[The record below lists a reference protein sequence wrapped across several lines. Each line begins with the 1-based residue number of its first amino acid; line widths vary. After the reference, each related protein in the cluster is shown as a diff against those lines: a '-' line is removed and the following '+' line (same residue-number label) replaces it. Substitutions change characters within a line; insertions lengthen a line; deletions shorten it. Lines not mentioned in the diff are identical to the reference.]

1 MNNYKSQKKRLYFQ
15 PTTGLEETVKLKLR
29 KIHKAEKAVVFIEK
43 CLEHVVQPKFCQLPN
58 ALKPHLSK
66 DEIFTIQQRNLKTE
80 LQNKKFTSHFKKRLR
95 HIYIRF

>member
-66 DEIFTIQQRNLKTE
+66 DEIFTIQQRNLKTK
-80 LQNKKFTSHFKKRLR
+80 LQKFTSNFKKRLR
-95 HIYIRF
+95 HLYIRF